1 MWSVGNRWGFKDNW
15 IVGVDWFRIFVP
27 LIVLDQNTGDIDSD
41 ADSEDKSDLEDVVD
55 TVLDRMG
62 EVQEIILVGDYVHGN
77 DSGKIE
83 IFLIGEQLNMD
94 YIAQLEEK
102 IEKLIKR
109 KISFYLATKFLST
122 QPNIVLFHEK
132 NNR

>member
-1 MWSVGNRWGFKDNW
+1 MG
-15 IVGVDWFRIFVP
+15 
-27 LIVLDQNTGDIDSD
+27 
-41 ADSEDKSDLEDVVD
+41 LEDVVD
-55 TVLDRMG
+55 TVLERMG
-62 EVQEIILVGDYVHGN
+62 SVQEIILVGDYVHGN

-83 IFLIGEQLNMD
+83 VFLIGEQLNMD

-122 QPNIVLFHEK
+122 QPHIVLFNEK
-132 NNR
+132 ENR